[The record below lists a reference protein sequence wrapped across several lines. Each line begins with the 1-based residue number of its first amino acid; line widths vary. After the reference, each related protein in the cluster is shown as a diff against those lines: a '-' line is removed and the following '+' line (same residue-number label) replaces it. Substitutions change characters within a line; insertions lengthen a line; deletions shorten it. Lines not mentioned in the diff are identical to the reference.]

1 MSEELFQQFLLIF
14 TFSLLASVLFRR
26 LRMAT
31 IVAYIVVGAVI
42 GPSALGFVEE
52 PSRFSLLAEFGVVFL
67 LFTLGLEF
75 NFNKMLA
82 MRFAVFGVGGVQV
95 AVCTA
100 IFSIAV
106 FLWGAAWQT
115 AVLIAGA
122 LALSS
127 TAIVTRELVN
137 NRQMHNVH
145 GQLSIGVLLFQ
156 DLIAVLFL
164 VLVPVLGQEPDASL
178 LASLGM
184 AGFNAIFL
192 LLLLLAV
199 GKWILPMVYQEV
211 ARAGSDEIFLLSTL
225 VIVLLAAWLTH
236 SFHLSMAL
244 GGFVTGMMLGE
255 GPFRYQ
261 VQTDIR
267 PFRDILLGL
276 FFVTIGMSLD
286 LSLLLQYWPRIL
298 FLTLALLLIK
308 SLVVAISVRILGFQ
322 LKDAISV
329 GLNLAQA
336 GEFGLAL
343 MALAMLNGAIPV
355 DQASFI
361 SIIAI
366 FSMVASPFLIRHA
379 GAISRRLVRSE
390 GNGTNYRTVKL
401 DVENHVIIGGFGRL
415 GRTLAQFLEQNQVPY
430 IAIDT
435 DIDVVEKFRREGK
448 NIVYGDS
455 HNPEILQHCNLSAAS
470 LVVLTFRSLEEGKA
484 AISGIRQRQAEI
496 PIIVRCLEQGGFEE
510 LISTGANQVFPELL
524 ESSLI
529 ISRQAM
535 EMLEVDKGEIDRQ
548 IEEFRFR
555 LLPSRDEAADD
566 STDSSLPE

>member
-1 MSEELFQQFLLIF
+1 MSEELFQQFLVILG
-14 TFSLLASVLFRR
+14 FSLFASVLFRR

-42 GPSALGFVEE
+42 GPSAMGLVAD
-52 PSRFSLLAEFGVVFL
+52 PSQFSFLAEFGVVFL

-75 NFNKMLA
+75 SLKKMLA

-100 IFSIAV
+100 IFTLAV
-106 FLWGAAWQT
+106 FLWGASWQV
-115 AVLIAGA
+115 AILIAGS

-127 TAIVTRELVN
+127 TAIVTRELIN
-137 NRQMHNVH
+137 NRQMHNLH

-156 DLIAVLFL
+156 DLVAVIFL
-164 VLVPVLGQEPDASL
+164 VLVPVLGEQQDASL
-178 LASLGM
+178 LNSLGM
-184 AGFNAIFL
+184 AGLNAVVL
-192 LLLLLAV
+192 LLVLLAA
-199 GKWILPMVYQEV
+199 GKWILPVIYQEV
-211 ARAGSDEIFLLSTL
+211 ARTRSDEIFLLTAL

-286 LSLLLQYWPRIL
+286 LSLLIQFWPRIL
-298 FLTLALLLIK
+298 FFTVSLLVIK
-308 SLVVAISVRILGFQ
+308 SMVVALSVWALGFNRQ
-322 LKDAISV
+322 DAISV

-343 MALAMLNGAIPV
+343 MALAMLNGAVPV

-366 FSMVASPFLIRHA
+366 FSMVASPFLIRNA
-379 GAISRRLVRSE
+379 GILSRKFTSSE
-390 GNGTNYRTVKL
+390 NRAASLKPIQL
-401 DVENHVIIGGFGRL
+401 DLTGHVIIGGFGRL
-415 GRTLAQFLEQNQVPY
+415 GTTLSQFLEQNDIPY

-435 DIDVVEKFRREGK
+435 DIDIVEKYRKEGK

-455 HNPEILQHCNLSAAS
+455 HNPEILQHCHLSAS
-470 LVVLTFRSLEEGKA
+470 RLVILTFRSLDEGKA
-484 AISGIRQRQAEI
+484 AISGIRQRSPGV
-496 PIIVRCLEQGGFEE
+496 PIIVRCLEHGGFEE
-510 LISTGANQVFPELL
+510 LISTGASQVFPELL
-524 ESSLI
+524 ESSLM
-529 ISRQAM
+529 ISRQA
-535 EMLEVDKGEIDRQ
+535 LELLQVDEREIDRQ
-548 IEEFRFR
+548 I
-555 LLPSRDEAADD
+555 DD
-566 STDSSLPE
+566 YRAGATIDQKHEL

>member
-1 MSEELFQQFLLIF
+1 MSEELFQQFLVILG
-14 TFSLLASVLFRR
+14 FSLFASVLFRR

-31 IVAYIVVGAVI
+31 LVAYIAVGAVI
-42 GPSALGFVEE
+42 GPAALGLIAD
-52 PSRFSLLAEFGVVFL
+52 PARFSFLAEFGVVFL

-75 NFNKMLA
+75 NLKKMLA

-100 IFSIAV
+100 IFTVAV
-106 FLWGAAWQT
+106 FFWGASWQV

-137 NRQMHNVH
+137 NRQLHNLH

-156 DLIAVLFL
+156 DLVAVVFL
-164 VLVPVLGQEPDASL
+164 VLVPVLGQGEEASL
-178 LASLGM
+178 LAGLGS
-184 AGFNAIFL
+184 AGFNAVVL
-192 LLLLLAV
+192 LLLLLAA
-199 GKWILPMVYQEV
+199 GRWLLPVVYQEV
-211 ARAGSDEIFLLSTL
+211 ARAGSEEIFLLSTL

-261 VQTDIR
+261 IQSDIR

-286 LSLLLQYWPRIL
+286 LSLLGEYWPRIL
-298 FLTLALLLIK
+298 LFTVALLAIK
-308 SLVVAISVRILGFQ
+308 ALVVAASVWALGFQ
-322 LKDAISV
+322 ARDALSV

-343 MALAMLNGAIPV
+343 MALAMLNGAVPAE
-355 DQASFI
+355 QGSFI

-379 GAISRRLVRSE
+379 GTLSQYLVRSKPAAE
-390 GNGTNYRTVKL
+390 NYRGVQL
-401 DVENHVIIGGFGRL
+401 DLEGHVIIGGFGRL
-415 GRTLAQFLEQNQVPY
+415 GSTLAAFLEQNQVPY

-435 DIDVVEKFRREGK
+435 NIDVVEKFRKQGK

-455 HNPEILQHCNLSAAS
+455 HNPEILQHCHLAAAS
-470 LVVLTFRSLEEGKA
+470 LVVLTFKSLEEGKA
-484 AISGIRQRQAEI
+484 AIAGIRQRQADV
-496 PIIVRCLEQGGFEE
+496 PIIVRCLEHGGFEE
-510 LISTGANQVFPELL
+510 LVSIGANQVFPELL
-524 ESSLI
+524 ESSLL
-529 ISRQAM
+529 ISRQA
-535 EMLEVDKGEIDRQ
+535 LELLRIDEPEIERQ
-548 IEEFRFR
+548 IATYRQQTV
-555 LLPSRDEAADD
+555 SRHKQN
-566 STDSSLPE
+566 P